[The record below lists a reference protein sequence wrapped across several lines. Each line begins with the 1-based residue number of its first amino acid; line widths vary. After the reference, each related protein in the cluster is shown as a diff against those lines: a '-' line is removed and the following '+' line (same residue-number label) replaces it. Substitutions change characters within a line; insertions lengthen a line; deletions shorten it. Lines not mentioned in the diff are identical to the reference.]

1 MTRPAEPRRR
11 RPAAACGLVAVV
23 TLAASTFSASRG
35 VAELPGISVGFA
47 GVTKTAAWT
56 PVWVRLP
63 GDAPAGRVRVWAD
76 DPEGQPVAS
85 PWKAFELVAGR
96 HEAVCHVRC
105 GRPAGLLRVEIEA
118 GQGRATSY
126 EVEASPIESTATV
139 VLAIGELPSLT
150 RAAALL
156 ESDDGRRPRIVT
168 VSQEDLPAADPLDFD
183 AADVVVLCGSTGR
196 PSPNLAAALDGW
208 VRRGGFLVYMTG
220 GLTGELTGGEAAAA
234 APFAAW
240 LPGELQ
246 RFVPLRRTA
255 SVETF
260 ARASRPLGRSGGAF
274 DVPSLVIDPESFA
287 GVVLLSAG
295 PDATD
300 LPLATRT
307 PHGFGQIAWAGLD
320 LDGEPF
326 RSWPGTD
333 TLLLELLDREP
344 GRGGR
349 SGEVRRE
356 RLDLDGQ
363 LKRAV
368 DRFEGVAAV
377 PFGLVALLGGGCV
390 ASLYPLSWWLTTRG
404 GLSGRGAWLVLPGLI
419 LIFTGLAAGIA
430 RAWKGDR
437 WQASRAGLVDIDLF
451 SGDAR
456 GLSVAGLWS
465 PANAEI
471 ELTAAT
477 GLASTRPIISWMAA
491 TGRNF
496 GGPDAMLPHPS
507 LAAGPYRYG
516 QSLAALEAIPLAA
529 ATSCLWEAR
538 WFGRS
543 DGPLP
548 LAGRLDRSAD
558 GTLRGSI
565 ESRLD
570 VPLDDCILVQAGWL
584 YDLGRL
590 APGERFDPA
599 ARGPRSLAAAI
610 TRRSSAGDRDRA
622 VRYDEHSRDPWRIL
636 EVAGFHEAAGGESFT
651 ALAAGR
657 LARFDLSRL
666 LEGRLAVLVGRGPAA
681 VRWTPSSSTGEK
693 LPSAGGGSLW
703 RIVLPLGRELGAEP
717 R

>member
-11 RPAAACGLVAVV
+11 RRAAACGLVAVV

-220 GLTGELTGGEAAAA
+220 GLTGGEAAAA

-260 ARASRPLGRSGGAF
+260 ARASRPL
-274 DVPSLVIDPESFA
+274 
-287 GVVLLSAG
+287 
-295 PDATD
+295 
-300 LPLATRT
+300 
-307 PHGFGQIAWAGLD
+307 
-320 LDGEPF
+320 
-326 RSWPGTD
+326 
-333 TLLLELLDREP
+333 
-344 GRGGR
+344 
-349 SGEVRRE
+349 
-356 RLDLDGQ
+356 
-363 LKRAV
+363 
-368 DRFEGVAAV
+368 AA
-377 PFGLVALLGGGCV
+377 
-390 ASLYPLSWWLTTRG
+390 
-404 GLSGRGAWLVLPGLI
+404 
-419 LIFTGLAAGIA
+419 
-430 RAWKGDR
+430 
-437 WQASRAGLVDIDLF
+437 
-451 SGDAR
+451 
-456 GLSVAGLWS
+456 
-465 PANAEI
+465 
-471 ELTAAT
+471 
-477 GLASTRPIISWMAA
+477 
-491 TGRNF
+491 
-496 GGPDAMLPHPS
+496 
-507 LAAGPYRYG
+507 
-516 QSLAALEAIPLAA
+516 
-529 ATSCLWEAR
+529 
-538 WFGRS
+538 
-543 DGPLP
+543 
-548 LAGRLDRSAD
+548 
-558 GTLRGSI
+558 
-565 ESRLD
+565 
-570 VPLDDCILVQAGWL
+570 
-584 YDLGRL
+584 
-590 APGERFDPA
+590 
-599 ARGPRSLAAAI
+599 
-610 TRRSSAGDRDRA
+610 
-622 VRYDEHSRDPWRIL
+622 
-636 EVAGFHEAAGGESFT
+636 
-651 ALAAGR
+651 AAGR
-657 LARFDLSRL
+657 LMCRRL
-666 LEGRLAVLVGRGPAA
+666 
-681 VRWTPSSSTGEK
+681 
-693 LPSAGGGSLW
+693 
-703 RIVLPLGRELGAEP
+703 
-717 R
+717 